1 MARIDANWSTYPVLI
16 NVILRVLPFYLRE
29 PIIIAVCL
37 SFAGLALYYFVQVGG
52 WGRGGFG
59 LLFLAIA
66 VLRAYFFRK
75 EWRAHRAAKAGGAV
89 RPQA

>member
-1 MARIDANWSTYPVLI
+1 MLI

-66 VLRAYFFRK
+66 VLRGYFFRK
-75 EWRAHRAAKAGGAV
+75 ELRAHRAAKAGGAV

>member
-1 MARIDANWSTYPVLI
+1 MLI
-16 NVILRVLPFYLRE
+16 NVILRVLPFYIRE
-29 PIIIAVCL
+29 PLIIGVCL
-37 SFAGLALYYFVQVGG
+37 FFAGLALYWFVQVGG
-52 WGRGGFG
+52 LGRGGFG

-89 RPQA
+89 RPRA